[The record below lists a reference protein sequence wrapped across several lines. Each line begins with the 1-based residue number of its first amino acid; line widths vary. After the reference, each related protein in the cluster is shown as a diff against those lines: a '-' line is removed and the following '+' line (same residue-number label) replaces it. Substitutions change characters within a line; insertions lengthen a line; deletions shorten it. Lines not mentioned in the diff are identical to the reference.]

1 MVRGRARAAGAG
13 AVVACAAAVAVTIGG
28 CGASSH
34 PNEQRPA
41 VSARI
46 SVTIQPHQVVVQ
58 PGSVGEGPEPSQQIP
73 QNEGQPQPRI
83 ETDKPMAVTIVAA
96 NQTGEDAQLVIRGAK
111 ELKPGP
117 VFARSPA
124 TFQAALPAGSYTVVA
139 ADVDG
144 ARPGHFRVGPYRASS
159 QNDLLLP

>member
-1 MVRGRARAAGAG
+1 MVRGRARAAGVG
-13 AVVACAAAVAVTIGG
+13 ALVLVACALAVAG

-41 VSARI
+41 LSTRI
-46 SVTIQPHQVVVQ
+46 SVVIQPDQVIVQ
-58 PGSVGEGPEPSQQIP
+58 PGRIGEGPEESQQIP

-83 ETDKPMAVTIVAA
+83 RGDERPMAVTIVAA
-96 NQTGEDAQLVIRGAK
+96 NQTGEDARLVIRGAR
-111 ELKPGP
+111 EWKPGP

-124 TFQAALPAGSYTVVA
+124 TFQTALPTGDYTVVA

-144 ARPGHFRVGPYRASS
+144 ARPGHFTVGPYRASS
-159 QNDLLLP
+159 QDDLLTP